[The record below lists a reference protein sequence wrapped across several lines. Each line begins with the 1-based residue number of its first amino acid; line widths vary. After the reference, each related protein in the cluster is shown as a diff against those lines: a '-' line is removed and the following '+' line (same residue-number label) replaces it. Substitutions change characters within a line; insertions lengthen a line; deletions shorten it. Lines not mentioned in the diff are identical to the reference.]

1 MRFRTNI
8 ASHAM
13 PEAKQDIC
21 ASRRSTPLI
30 VEGQDDEGINSRHA
44 REQ

>member
-21 ASRRSTPLI
+21 ASRRSMPLI
-30 VEGQDDEGINSRHA
+30 VEGHNDSSPRAIEA
-44 REQ
+44 RE